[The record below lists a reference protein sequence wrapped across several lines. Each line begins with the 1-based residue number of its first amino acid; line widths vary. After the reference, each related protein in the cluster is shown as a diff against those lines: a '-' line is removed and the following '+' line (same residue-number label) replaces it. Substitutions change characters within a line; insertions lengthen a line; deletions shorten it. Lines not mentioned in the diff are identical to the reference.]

1 MAQPQHQSDLPKE
14 STVQQINRIEL
25 RLRNL
30 NQLFN
35 SLDPSPF
42 YEQDLDTDAEEFMIG
57 WARELPRSHPF
68 EIVLHLSEP
77 RTDGLTHAEA
87 EDRIGAAVSLHF
99 RNRERQENRRLI
111 DLLRTGR
118 TSLFIGMIFLALC
131 VFCANLVEIFEDQNS
146 PIWHILREGLV
157 IIGWV
162 AMWRPVEIFLYDWWP
177 IAGARQLFEKL
188 GIANFSLVEEPC
200 PQETRP

>member
-1 MAQPQHQSDLPKE
+1 MAQPQHQAYLWQK
-14 STVQQINRIEL
+14 STVRQINRIEL

-42 YEQDLDTDAEEFMIG
+42 YEQDLDTDAEEFIIG
-57 WARELPRSHPF
+57 WARELPRRIPF
-68 EIVLHLSEP
+68 EIVLHLSET

-87 EDRIGAAVSLHF
+87 EHKIGAAVSLHF
-99 RNRERQENRRLI
+99 RNRERQEGQRLI

-118 TSLFIGMIFLALC
+118 MSLFIGVIFLASC
-131 VFCANLVEIFEDQNS
+131 FFDANLIEIFEDQNS
-146 PIWHILREGLV
+146 PILHILREGLV

-177 IAGARQLFEKL
+177 IAGAQQLFDKL
-188 GIANFSLVEEPC
+188 GEADFSLVEE
-200 PQETRP
+200 TTHRAA